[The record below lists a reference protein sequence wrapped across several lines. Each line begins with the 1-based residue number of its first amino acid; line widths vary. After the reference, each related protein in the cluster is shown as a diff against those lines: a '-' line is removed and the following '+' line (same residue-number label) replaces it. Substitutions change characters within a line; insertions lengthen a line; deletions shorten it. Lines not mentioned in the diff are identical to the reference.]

1 MFVLLLLSEGILSPS
16 LPPPLPLY
24 SPITLDVRENVW
36 VEMSFIIFSIM
47 FGSIA
52 LFMTYYL
59 VRKTV
64 FGENIKRAFSKNEK
78 NRLQPLVRKIKKP
91 KIDVVISKT

>member
-1 MFVLLLLSEGILSPS
+1 
-16 LPPPLPLY
+16 
-24 SPITLDVRENVW
+24 
-36 VEMSFIIFSIM
+36 M

-52 LFMTYYL
+52 LFMVYYL

-64 FGENIKRAFSKNEK
+64 FGENIKKAFSKNEK
-78 NRLQPLVRKIKKP
+78 NRLQPIVRKLRKP